1 MIKTLL
7 AADRSERER
16 FKIPR
21 SVQQSI
27 PVQRIYR
34 DGIWQTGGKFSRTW
48 RFADIN
54 YALASHDDQHN
65 MFTSYCGVLN
75 SLPTDATTKI
85 TINNR
90 RLNGADFRRSILMR
104 ERGDGL
110 DMYRQ
115 EYNRVLTDKAAES
128 NDLIQDKYIT
138 VSVARK
144 NFEEARTFFHRVDAD
159 LGKNFGRLES
169 GARALDNQERLRIF
183 HDFFRP
189 GEEEHFR
196 FDLSDAMKK
205 GHDFRDY
212 ICPDGLCFKAD
223 HFELGGKVGRVLFLR
238 DYASY
243 IKDEMI
249 SKLSDFPRNLMLSID
264 ILPIPTD
271 EAIREVQS
279 RILGI
284 EADIARWQQ
293 RQNSRNNFTASIPY
307 ELEQLRAET
316 KEFLDDLSTRDQ
328 RMMFAVVTLVHL
340 ADSKEELDSD
350 TETLQSIARK
360 HLCQLTTLNWQQADG
375 LVTALPLGLRRI
387 DALRTLTTEALAVL
401 MPFKAQEIWDRG
413 GVYYGQ
419 NAISKNLIVA
429 DRRQLLNGNA
439 FILGVSGSGKSFS
452 AKKEMVSLALSTQ
465 DDIIVIDPESEYRP
479 LIEGLGGQVINIS
492 ATSPNHINA
501 MDMEQG
507 YGDGENPVV
516 LKSEFLLSLCEQL
529 IGAGKLSAKEK
540 SVIDRCTAQ
549 VYRDYIRSGYHGA
562 VPTLQDFHAELL
574 RQPEKE
580 AQDVAL
586 AIELFTDGSLNT
598 FAKPTNVDTN
608 ARILCYDIRDLGK
621 QLLPVGMLV
630 VLDSI
635 FNRIIRNRGL
645 KRNTWIYIDEIYL
658 LFQHEYSANFLFT
671 LWKRMRKYQA
681 CGTGISQNIEDLLQS
696 HTARTMLA
704 NSEFLIM
711 LNQAATDRE
720 ELAHLLNISD
730 NQLSYITNVDSGR
743 GLIKCGS
750 AIVPFVDHFPK
761 NKLYRLMTTKPS
773 DLAA

>member
-16 FKIPR
+16 FRIPR

-27 PVQRIYR
+27 PIQRIYR

-54 YALASHDDQHN
+54 YALASHDDQRD

-144 NFEEARTFFHRVDAD
+144 NIEEARTFFHRVDAD

-196 FDLSDAMKK
+196 FDLSDAVKK

-212 ICPDGLCFKAD
+212 ICPDGLCFRAD
-223 HFELGGKVGRVLFLR
+223 HFEMSGKVGRVLFLR

-328 RMMFAVVTLVHL
+328 RMIFANVTIVHM
-340 ADSKEELDSD
+340 ADTLEQLDAD
-350 TETLQSIARK
+350 TETLQ
-360 HLCQLTTLNWQQADG
+360 
-375 LVTALPLGLRRI
+375 
-387 DALRTLTTEALAVL
+387 
-401 MPFKAQEIWDRG
+401 
-413 GVYYGQ
+413 
-419 NAISKNLIVA
+419 AI
-429 DRRQLLNGNA
+429 
-439 FILGVSGSGKSFS
+439 
-452 AKKEMVSLALSTQ
+452 
-465 DDIIVIDPESEYRP
+465 
-479 LIEGLGGQVINIS
+479 GLGRRASSQS
-492 ATSPNHINA
+492 SDTS
-501 MDMEQG
+501 
-507 YGDGENPVV
+507 
-516 LKSEFLLSLCEQL
+516 
-529 IGAGKLSAKEK
+529 
-540 SVIDRCTAQ
+540 R
-549 VYRDYIRSGYHGA
+549 
-562 VPTLQDFHAELL
+562 
-574 RQPEKE
+574 
-580 AQDVAL
+580 
-586 AIELFTDGSLNT
+586 
-598 FAKPTNVDTN
+598 
-608 ARILCYDIRDLGK
+608 
-621 QLLPVGMLV
+621 
-630 VLDSI
+630 
-635 FNRIIRNRGL
+635 
-645 KRNTWIYIDEIYL
+645 
-658 LFQHEYSANFLFT
+658 
-671 LWKRMRKYQA
+671 
-681 CGTGISQNIEDLLQS
+681 
-696 HTARTMLA
+696 RT
-704 NSEFLIM
+704 
-711 LNQAATDRE
+711 
-720 ELAHLLNISD
+720 
-730 NQLSYITNVDSGR
+730 V
-743 GLIKCGS
+743 
-750 AIVPFVDHFPK
+750 
-761 NKLYRLMTTKPS
+761 
-773 DLAA
+773 